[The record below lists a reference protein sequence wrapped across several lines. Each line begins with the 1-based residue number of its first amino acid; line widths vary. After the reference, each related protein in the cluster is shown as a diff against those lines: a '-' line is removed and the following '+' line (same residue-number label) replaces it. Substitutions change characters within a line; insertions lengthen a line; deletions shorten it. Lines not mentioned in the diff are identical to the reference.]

1 MNYMKKYEEW
11 CTNDYFDLSDRKK
24 LREMEKDTK
33 AIKEC
38 FSDELTF
45 GTGGLR
51 GIIGLGTKR
60 LNKYT
65 IRKTTQGLA
74 NWMKLNK
81 KDKFAVIAYDSRNMS
96 FEFAQEAALCL
107 AANGICVYC
116 FLAETPTPVLSYAVR
131 YLHCSIGI
139 VITASHNPA
148 QYNGYKVYGADGA
161 QIVSPTDRQILNS
174 ITEINNYQHIKTIG
188 LEEARSCGLYLTVP
202 DEVEASYLEEIKS
215 KMIDKAHISKAK
227 QDLKIVYTPLHGT
240 GGRFVIP
247 LLKSIGYKNVYV
259 VPEQKE
265 PNGNFPTVQ
274 VPNPEEPEAFNMALQ
289 LSKNVDADIV
299 LATDPDADRVGLYV
313 KEANSGDYVRFTGDM
328 MGVLM
333 AEYLFS
339 KRKEK
344 GTLSSNGAVVKTIV
358 TTNMIDKVAK
368 QYGLT
373 LFEVLTGFKYIGEK
387 IKQFESSKK
396 YHFEF
401 GMEESYGSL
410 SEIYVRDKDAVTAT
424 AILCE
429 IAAFYKSQGM
439 TLLDYMQTLYEMY
452 GYYKE
457 SQTSINLSED
467 IDLKSL
473 VKKLY
478 DKATS
483 YIHNFCVTAIRDYRK
498 GIRTEIS
505 TGKSEKLQ
513 LPPSDVLYF
522 ELENDAWCC
531 VRPSGTEPKIKMYF
545 GVQGKDAVDAE
556 TKLQQLKNDFVS
568 AVKDVMI

>member
-1 MNYMKKYEEW
+1 MNYMEKYKEW
-11 CTNDYFDLSDRKK
+11 CTNDYFELSDRNK
-24 LREMEKDTK
+24 LKEIEKDTK
-33 AIKEC
+33 KIEEC
-38 FSDELTF
+38 FSGELKF

-65 IRKTTQGLA
+65 IRKATQGLA
-74 NWMKLNK
+74 DWMKLNK
-81 KDKFAVIAYDSRNMS
+81 KDKSAVIAYDSRNMS
-96 FEFAQEAALCL
+96 FEFAQETALCL
-107 AANGICVYC
+107 AANGIQTYC
-116 FLAETPTPVLSYAVR
+116 FSAETPTPVLSYAVR

-148 QYNGYKVYGADGA
+148 QYNGYKVYGEDGA
-161 QIVSPTDRQILNS
+161 QIVSPTDKQILS
-174 ITEINNYQHIKTIG
+174 CITKINNYQCIKTIG
-188 LEEARSCGLYLTVP
+188 LEEAKSRGLYLNVP
-202 DEVEASYLEEIKS
+202 EELEISYLEEIKS
-215 KMIDKAHISKAK
+215 KMIDKTYISKEK

-247 LLKSIGYKNVYV
+247 LLSSIGYKNIYV
-259 VPEQKE
+259 VSEQKE
-265 PNGNFPTVQ
+265 PNGDFPTVK

-289 LSKNVDADIV
+289 LAKKVDADIV

-313 KEANSGDYVRFTGDM
+313 KEAGSGNYVRFTGDM

-339 KRKEK
+339 RRKEN
-344 GTLSSNGAVVKTIV
+344 GMLSSNGAVVKTIV

-387 IKQFESSKK
+387 IEQFQLSKK

-410 SEIYVRDKDAVTAT
+410 SDTYVRDKDAVTAT

-429 IAAFYKSQGM
+429 MAAFYKSQGM
-439 TLLDYMQTLYEMY
+439 TLLDYMQTLYEKY

-457 SQTSINLSED
+457 SQTSIYLFNDIHSTLSKE
-467 IDLKSL
+467 
-473 VKKLY
+473 KLLQ
-478 DKATS
+478 KITELLP
-483 YIHNFCVTAIRDYRK
+483 NFRVLAIRDYRVGVK
-498 GIRTEIS
+498 TQIP
-505 TGKSEKLQ
+505 TGASEKMS
-513 LPPSDVLYF
+513 LPASDVLYF
-522 ELENDAWCC
+522 ELEDNAWCC

-545 GVQGKDAVDAE
+545 GVEGKNAVDAE
-556 TKLQQLKNDFVS
+556 AKLQQLKTAFVS
-568 AVKDVMI
+568 AVKDVMS